1 MTKTKTHLFRQDG
14 YGVPSHGCKK
24 KNVRIGKGKINL
36 KIWTFDFVMKQNLVN
51 KFPFDLTSQTRK
63 LK

>member
-14 YGVPSHGCKK
+14 CGVPSHGCKK
-24 KNVRIGKGKINL
+24 NIREGKGKINL

-51 KFPFDLTSQTRK
+51 KFPFDLTFQTRNSK
-63 LK
+63 

>member
-1 MTKTKTHLFRQDG
+1 MVVEFQVMDAKKTIQ
-14 YGVPSHGCKK
+14 
-24 KNVRIGKGKINL
+24 IGKGKINL